1 MECTERGSMNGALAF
16 SKKANG
22 AGIQPIIATK
32 LLLPLGD
39 ELYGSITLLAQN
51 EQGYTNLCTLVS
63 DSHTPPDDS
72 TGKNPSG
79 SGPTLDTA
87 KLAAHADGLIL
98 LTGGYDGVLNA
109 LLRAERH
116 EEIGRAS
123 GRERVCQYV

>member
-1 MECTERGSMNGALAF
+1 MALTDRGNMHGALAF
-16 SKKANG
+16 SKKATG

-32 LLLPLGD
+32 LRLPLGD
-39 ELYGSITLLAQN
+39 KLYGSITLLAQN

-87 KLAAHADGLIL
+87 KLAAH
-98 LTGGYDGVLNA
+98 
-109 LLRAERH
+109 RS
-116 EEIGRAS
+116 EEHTSELQSLMRNSYAVICLKKKK
-123 GRERVCQYV
+123 EQPQNTQNPT